1 MLKEESKILFKLIFL
16 MALCSCCKESKVVTK
31 DVLFSIPLDSITYTN
46 EHRVDS
52 IVLEY
57 TYIDSLTQ
65 LVRRTFYSDILNTP
79 HSINYKLINCTTKA
93 YIELTYDTLKSLYLD
108 TKTSEIIFRGFGL
121 STVVPNLNGSLE
133 YKYNVTDSIN
143 NINYY
148 VFQGNDIAFSG
159 DVDGYFYFDS
169 IFHLKKIYDDEGTLT
184 FSVK

>member
-1 MLKEESKILFKLIFL
+1 M
-16 MALCSCCKESKVVTK
+16 
-31 DVLFSIPLDSITYTN
+31 PLDSITYTS

-65 LVRRTFYSDILNTP
+65 LVRRTIYSDILNTP
-79 HSINYKLINCTTKA
+79 HSINYKMINCTTKA
-93 YIELTYDTLKSLYLD
+93 YIELTYDTLKSVYLD
-108 TKTSEIIFRGFGL
+108 IETPEYVVRSFREP
-121 STVVPNLNGSLE
+121 TINLTGMLK
-133 YKYNVTDSIN
+133 YKQNVRDSVN

-148 VFQGNDIAFSG
+148 VFQGNDIAFSW

-169 IFHLKKIYDDEGTLT
+169 IFHLKKIYDDKGTLT